1 MSTMRGRMRPFLDKI
16 RQESRKDRPLVVY
29 VPFRA
34 LLGPVELREI
44 REHADIGILN
54 LDDTWRT
61 DLVSLYLNYC
71 DWFTTRIRTTDGGI
85 RDGTG

>member
-1 MSTMRGRMRPFLDKI
+1 MSTMRDRTEPLLDKI

-44 REHADIGILN
+44 KQHADIGILI
-54 LDDTWRT
+54 
-61 DLVSLYLNYC
+61 S
-71 DWFTTRIRTTDGGI
+71 
-85 RDGTG
+85 